1 MPINSKVQQ
10 KMITNEA
17 AQSKISLQNVR
28 KSAESPEASL
38 NSESRLR
45 LKSNLNA
52 RHSSSKPNF

>member
-1 MPINSKVQQ
+1 MPIKSKVQQ

-38 NSESRLR
+38 NSEKR
-45 LKSNLNA
+45 LKSNMNA